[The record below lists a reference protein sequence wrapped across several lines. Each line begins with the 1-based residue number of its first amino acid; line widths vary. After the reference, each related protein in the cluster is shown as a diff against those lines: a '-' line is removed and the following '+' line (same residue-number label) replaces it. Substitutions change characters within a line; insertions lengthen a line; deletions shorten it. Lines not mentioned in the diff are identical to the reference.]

1 MPFDNPLLAKLFE
14 GILEGRD
21 VAFRLDEPTEEA
33 VRKSIA
39 LLPISLSKQQ
49 RNAVVRAWTHE
60 VSYIQGPPG
69 TGKSHTITAIM
80 LAALFLKKRV
90 LLVSHKKPAID
101 VVFAKL
107 RNFLGPGSVVY
118 ASSDTGQRSQMRGE
132 LQQWLVNVGTLQ
144 GQAQLEQMRQQR
156 ARYRGKVEQL
166 KSELDT
172 LEADISKALD
182 REKDYYQLQERLDQ
196 NRKAYR
202 KQFNLA
208 GVDSPRLSN
217 SADVPLASAA
227 LAAVTRWLDEELPN
241 NEGRLSRVQALQVR
255 RLFAAC
261 SKQFHADSDR
271 LQPSLA
277 ATSYLREH
285 LDLTED
291 HQCASAARERVHDDL
306 LRQLR
311 HRFERKQADQQK
323 AQTELVKAHLGAQI
337 IGMLQENNNEV
348 QQFCGMIRHAN
359 PTLIAARMEAISFR
373 KLIDTLPL
381 WVGQMRH
388 LGEFLPFE
396 PNLFDLVVVD
406 EASQVNIA
414 EIIPAFYRGSRIC
427 VVGDDKQLGLNA
439 AGVNFGFGVQFE
451 ELIWNRHFP
460 PPRSTRYA
468 DADER
473 KLLVRK
479 HSILDFIR
487 SLPDGKVPKTTL
499 DEHFRSYPQL
509 ASFTSQQFYADD
521 GGLRLMKEVP
531 RNFELECFGCI
542 EVRGERDPDLKL
554 IQTEVDELMRWLK
567 KLIKQRHFEHEPIF
581 RAHGFD
587 QSRPPTLGV
596 ISFLREQRNAILEA
610 VSNEFSPAEVEAFQ
624 LLVGTPEEF
633 QGNERDIIFITLG
646 LAGTET
652 RVNHWEERRRFN
664 VATSRAIH
672 YTMLIYGG
680 MPQNAR
686 LIKSYLSHFG
696 KTWRARTEAE
706 AVEVANQPAV
716 QLYRWDWNR
725 KLHRELCESEFEHRV
740 ADYLEKFVS
749 QNGGEKRIRLFNQV
763 LASAHLGVSSCGQKR
778 LDFVL
783 FNADKGSCVAVE
795 VDGREHYTQDGRS
808 YSEVHL
814 ERVEVLRRAGWEI
827 VHIPYYRWWRGGWL
841 SDQNEAKFESTVEEL
856 YSELRTRLQ
865 LAP

>member
-1 MPFDNPLLAKLFE
+1 MPFNNPLLAKLFE

-33 VRKSIA
+33 VRKAIA

-107 RNFLGPGSVVY
+107 RNFLGTGSVVY

-132 LQQWLVNVGTLQ
+132 LQQWLANVGTLQ

-166 KSELDT
+166 KLELDN
-172 LEADISKALD
+172 LEADISKALEHE
-182 REKDYYQLQERLDQ
+182 REYYQLQERLDQ

-202 KQFNLA
+202 KQFNVS
-208 GVDSPRLSN
+208 GVDLPHLSV
-217 SADVPLASAA
+217 SANVSRASAA
-227 LAAVTRWLDEELPN
+227 LASIERWLGAELYDN
-241 NEGRLSRVQALQVR
+241 GGRLCRAKALQAR
-255 RLFAAC
+255 RFFAAC
-261 SKQFHADSDR
+261 SKHFHADSGR
-271 LQPSLA
+271 LQPGLT
-277 ATSYLREH
+277 ATSYLREL
-285 LDLTED
+285 LDLTLD
-291 HQCASAARERVHDDL
+291 HQRAVQARERVYDDL

-311 HRFERKQADQQK
+311 HRYERKQADQQK
-323 AQTELVKAHLGAQI
+323 AQLELAKAHLGAHI
-337 IGMLQENNNEV
+337 LGMMQASNGEV
-348 QQFCGMIRHAN
+348 QQFCGMVRHAN
-359 PTLIAARMEAISFR
+359 PTLIAEKMAAISFS

-414 EIIPAFYRGSRIC
+414 EIIPSFYRGSRIC

-460 PPRSTRYA
+460 PPHSTRYA

-509 ASFTSQQFYADD
+509 ASFTSREFYADD
-521 GGLRLMKEVP
+521 GGLHLMKEVP
-531 RNFELECFGCI
+531 KNFELECFGCI

-567 KLIKQRHFEHEPIF
+567 KLIKQRHF
-581 RAHGFD
+581 
-587 QSRPPTLGV
+587 
-596 ISFLREQRNAILEA
+596 
-610 VSNEFSPAEVEAFQ
+610 
-624 LLVGTPEEF
+624 
-633 QGNERDIIFITLG
+633 
-646 LAGTET
+646 
-652 RVNHWEERRRFN
+652 
-664 VATSRAIH
+664 
-672 YTMLIYGG
+672 
-680 MPQNAR
+680 
-686 LIKSYLSHFG
+686 
-696 KTWRARTEAE
+696 
-706 AVEVANQPAV
+706 
-716 QLYRWDWNR
+716 
-725 KLHRELCESEFEHRV
+725 
-740 ADYLEKFVS
+740 
-749 QNGGEKRIRLFNQV
+749 
-763 LASAHLGVSSCGQKR
+763 
-778 LDFVL
+778 
-783 FNADKGSCVAVE
+783 
-795 VDGREHYTQDGRS
+795 
-808 YSEVHL
+808 
-814 ERVEVLRRAGWEI
+814 
-827 VHIPYYRWWRGGWL
+827 
-841 SDQNEAKFESTVEEL
+841 QNEPAF
-856 YSELRTRLQ
+856 
-865 LAP
+865 